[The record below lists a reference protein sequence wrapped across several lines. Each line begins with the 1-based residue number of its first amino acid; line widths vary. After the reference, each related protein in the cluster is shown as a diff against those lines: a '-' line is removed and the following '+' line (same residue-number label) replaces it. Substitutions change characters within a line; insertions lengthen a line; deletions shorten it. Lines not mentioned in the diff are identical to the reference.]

1 MLCAAA
7 AAHHRGTCERGVRA
21 CCAYTSRPTFGKG
34 LSWKLLL
41 SAHHGRRRPKF
52 AHFFGGNR
60 RGYVVFTHIYY
71 SEQADANF
79 VVRWRRQHFSL
90 VIDPWRERAAV
101 VLHHLI
107 SIVQKHLLSKRHREI
122 PRIAKTLWLTAV
134 RPPPRK
140 KTHLPL
146 SITLHSTYTY
156 NRYRQDTNRSPDL
169 VSRQPK
175 RNFLYSVYDGTL
187 VHIDFS
193 VKSTPVVPPPPP
205 PSPPPMCLRDTHKY
219 THTHAHTHI

>member
-1 MLCAAA
+1 MQIFL
-7 AAHHRGTCERGVRA
+7 
-21 CCAYTSRPTFGKG
+21 
-34 LSWKLLL
+34 
-41 SAHHGRRRPKF
+41 
-52 AHFFGGNR
+52 
-60 RGYVVFTHIYY
+60 VV
-71 SEQADANF
+71 
-79 VVRWRRQHFSL
+79 VPRWRRQHFSL
-90 VIDPWRERAAV
+90 VINPWRERAAV

-107 SIVQKHLLSKRHREI
+107 SIVQKHLSSKAQRN
-122 PRIAKTLWLTAV
+122 PKDCQNALTDCSAAAAPQNN
-134 RPPPRK
+134 PPPRSV
-140 KTHLPL
+140 LNF
-146 SITLHSTYTY
+146 LHTY

-219 THTHAHTHI
+219 THTHAHTHISVLLEKRKEHSKKSFPRSFSFKKVPPAECAYTTATTLLFLSDI